1 MAQDLST
8 AFMLIGAAFM
18 LIAALGVVRFPDLF
32 MRLHASTKSAT
43 LGVGCLMVA
52 AALRFGSLSVTTR
65 AAAVIFFICVTAP
78 VGAHVLGRAA
88 YLARVPLWNGTL
100 SDDLRGHYDG
110 TTHMLRGP
118 DGPGPT
124 GAETIKAGPT
134 QPG

>member
-1 MAQDLST
+1 MAAYLSA

-52 AALRFGSLSVTTR
+52 AALQFDSLAITTR
-65 AAAVIFFICVTAP
+65 AMAVVVFLFLTAP

-88 YLARVPLWNGTL
+88 YFSRIPLWDGTL
-100 SDDLRGHYDG
+100 SDDLRGHYSAS
-110 TTHMLRGP
+110 THAL
-118 DGPGPT
+118 
-124 GAETIKAGPT
+124 AGPEAHRVPLPEEPDEE
-134 QPG
+134 PGA

>member
-1 MAQDLST
+1 MAAPLSA

-52 AALRFGSLSVTTR
+52 AALQFESLAITTR
-65 AAAVIFFICVTAP
+65 ALAVVVFLFLTAP

-88 YLARVPLWNGTL
+88 YFTRIPLWEGTL
-100 SDDLRGHYDG
+100 SDELSGHYDAS
-110 TTHMLRGP
+110 THTL
-118 DGPGPT
+118 
-124 GAETIKAGPT
+124 AGPEAPRLPAPEEGDEE
-134 QPG
+134 QQA